1 MKNNA
6 IINLALIV
14 IIGGYLFFF
23 TSNLWIPHNASAKK
37 QTPLNESVEWADRAI
52 TIERWDYCE
61 RSRLM
66 EVYMDIKSNT
76 YDGIYA
82 YKYEAVDRSEDNLK
96 VSAAVEEPEWLVL
109 RISGISFP
117 TILFCRNDCFFY
129 SPLSPGRI
137 LRVVR
142 GHLPKG
148 RITSLLAAVV
158 LRFLVLLSKDCS
170 CCCLKFLS
178 CINAYGKDCPN
189 GVSASPCSLSYAL
202 IHVGRKSATTACS
215 EL

>member
-61 RSRLM
+61 QGGLM

-96 VSAAVEEPEWLVL
+96 VSAAVEEPECSAGGSRYREFRQCDQALQGQQGSDTGKK
-109 RISGISFP
+109 RSSAGI
-117 TILFCRNDCFFY
+117 
-129 SPLSPGRI
+129 
-137 LRVVR
+137 
-142 GHLPKG
+142 
-148 RITSLLAAVV
+148 
-158 LRFLVLLSKDCS
+158 
-170 CCCLKFLS
+170 
-178 CINAYGKDCPN
+178 
-189 GVSASPCSLSYAL
+189 
-202 IHVGRKSATTACS
+202 CS
-215 EL
+215 E